1 MVGRYPVTLLQEAT
15 ASAGDKQAGHFG
27 KLPLSFEASQG
38 LTSATRASLLLP
50 VLLARLEQPLDQ
62 LQGFLTL

>member
-1 MVGRYPVTLLQEAT
+1 MVGRYSATLLQEAT
-15 ASAGDKQAGHFG
+15 ASVGDKQAGHLG

-50 VLLARLEQPLDQ
+50 VLLAGLGQPLDQ
-62 LQGFLTL
+62 FQGFLTV